1 VSETSGETLERF
13 RNKKIFGATKRSEEL
28 MSYLDEKLYEKGI
41 AIDCFNI
48 SRSNV

>member
-1 VSETSGETLERF
+1 MGKRWNDSET
-13 RNKKIFGATKRSEEL
+13 KKIFGATKRSEEL